1 MKKTIIAASIAAVV
15 AAPAAFADVKIS
27 GNVIVEYVDT
37 AMATNNDINV
47 SWSEDL
53 GNGLKVTGTLNNVY
67 DDGSQAGG
75 EIAVAVSGDF
85 GTIKA
90 GRLEGFDEGVFAA
103 FPSVDAAHDLDLE
116 GDFENGTN
124 ATFARD
130 EMIQY
135 HSPSMNGLSFA
146 VNCQDTAGTASEDS
160 AMCDD
165 NEVMVKYSANG
176 LTAMAARSEEGTTE
190 VDNIAVSYK
199 MGDLE
204 LRASK
209 RDVNAAGTKTDASFY
224 GAKYTMGANTISAGY
239 VDSGTAD
246 EDATI
251 VGLSHA
257 MSKTTSVYVVSRQ
270 EDTTGDDETLV
281 GMAVKF

>member
-27 GNVIVEYVDT
+27 GNVIVEYVD
-37 AMATNNDINV
+37 ANMATNNDVNI

-53 GNGLKVTGTLNNVY
+53 GNGLKVSGKIKNAY
-67 DDGSQAGG
+67 DDGSNSPGDM
-75 EIAVAVSGDF
+75 AVAVSGDF

-90 GRLEGFDEGVFAA
+90 GRMEGFDESIFAA
-103 FPSVDAAHDLDLE
+103 FVSVDAAHDLDLE
-116 GDFENGTN
+116 ADYENGVGG
-124 ATFARD
+124 TFGRD
-130 EMIQY
+130 EQIQY

-146 VNCQDTAGTASEDS
+146 VNCQDSAGTATEDS

-204 LRASK
+204 LRAAK
-209 RDVNAAGTKTDASFY
+209 RDTNAAGTKKDAAFF
-224 GAKYTMGANTISAGY
+224 GAKYTMGANTLTAGY
-239 VDSGTAD
+239 VDSSETNG
-246 EDATI
+246 DATI
-251 VGLSHA
+251 VGISHA
-257 MSKTTSVYVVSRQ
+257 MSKKTSVYVVARDA
-270 EDTTGDDETLV
+270 DTAGDGETAV
-281 GMAVKF
+281 GIAVKF